1 MTDALEPAQAAEATE
16 TAAADNAAAQETS
29 ALDQNP
35 QQQAET
41 EVNNLSDLDKLADSL
56 LSEDAG
62 EPAAPKETEQATEEK
77 ADETTPPKQDEL
89 ETKPPVDRVRLT
101 SLNDKDKAFVNTA
114 VQMVKDGLAT
124 DINEAIAKL
133 SAKTAPQQ
141 EPEQTT
147 EVEETQEVNPHAQAI
162 ETKQAEIADVLK
174 QLTQAKKD
182 FDDEKET
189 ELTDKLTD
197 LKTDIKILQYRQEQE
212 DAAKEQSH
220 KEAYQSQYDDFRT
233 QAVGLYPDAA
243 VPGTDL
249 FDQIQLDV
257 AWFEKNN
264 PAIFDTP
271 NYPLLIAAS
280 AAAKIGQSPKFATKA
295 EAQPAAA
302 ATQSPNAKVAA
313 RPVNPLVGGSAT
325 TVSSD
330 IKSATRQV
338 ESIRSS
344 RDLDALADAVFAGR

>member
-1 MTDALEPAQAAEATE
+1 MTDAPEQAQAAEAPE
-16 TAAADNAAAQETS
+16 TAAADNAAAQEIS
-29 ALDQNP
+29 APDKNP

-41 EVNNLSDLDKLADSL
+41 EINNLSDLDKLADSL

-62 EPAAPKETEQATEEK
+62 DPAAPKGTEKPTESTTEEV
-77 ADETTPPKQDEL
+77 TPPKQDEL

-147 EVEETQEVNPHAQAI
+147 EVEATPPVNTHAQTI
-162 ETKQAEIADVLK
+162 ETKQAEIAEVLK

-197 LKTDIKILQYRQEQE
+197 LKTDIKILKFRQEQE
-212 DAAKEQSH
+212 DAAKEQTH
-220 KEAYQSQYDDFRT
+220 KEAYDSQYENYRT
-233 QAVGLYPDAA
+233 QAVDLYPDAA

-280 AAAKIGQSPKFATKA
+280 AAARIGQAPKFATQA
-295 EAQPAAA
+295 PAQPAAA
-302 ATQSPNAKVAA
+302 ATPSPNAKVAA

-330 IKSATRQV
+330 TKSAARQV